1 MDRKRIVGCTLLAS
15 LACASTWA
23 QQGKP
28 ARGFYAAVDFGQSH
42 LDRSSDSPA
51 SFDNGS
57 SAYAVRV
64 GYRFNRYVRLESG
77 YTDLGDF
84 SVELLQSS
92 TVGKTAI
99 DGFLFNAIF
108 VWPIAQHF
116 QLSASVGG
124 FYSTLDG
131 NIQRPN
137 QPDYRFS
144 ETGMEFETGLGI
156 ATPVNDHFEIGLDY
170 HGYYVPVPSFA
181 FSEEFALTSDTN
193 ADVYTLG
200 LMYKF

>member
-28 ARGFYAAVDFGQSH
+28 ARGFYAAVDVGQSH

-57 SAYAVRV
+57 AAYAVRL

-77 YTDLGDF
+77 YPDLGDF

-124 FYSTLDG
+124 VLTTPPRHS
-131 NIQRPN
+131 QRANP
-137 QPDYRFS
+137 P
-144 ETGMEFETGLGI
+144 
-156 ATPVNDHFEIGLDY
+156 
-170 HGYYVPVPSFA
+170 
-181 FSEEFALTSDTN
+181 
-193 ADVYTLG
+193 
-200 LMYKF
+200 